1 MSSKPIPEDVVYFHP
16 EQVRYLEKIFPEA
29 VFASDVPETTLR
41 HYNGQR
47 SVIQFIRSRQRSR

>member
-1 MSSKPIPEDVVYFHP
+1 MSNPNKEEPVYFHP
-16 EQVRYLEKIFPEA
+16 EQVKYLEKVFPEA
-29 VFASDVPETTLR
+29 VFAPDVHESQLR

>member
-1 MSSKPIPEDVVYFHP
+1 MSNPSKEEPVYFHP
-16 EQVRYLEKIFPEA
+16 EQVKYLEKVFPEA
-29 VFASDVPETTLR
+29 VFAPDVSEPQLR

>member
-1 MSSKPIPEDVVYFHP
+1 MKDNPIPEEVVQFHP
-16 EQVRYLEKIFPEA
+16 EQVKYLEKIFPEA
-29 VFASDVPETTLR
+29 VFAADVPESTLR